1 VLRVSAA
8 EKVTDDLYEA
18 VSRLLPQLSSSAG
31 PLSRHELDEIV
42 GSSATT
48 LLVACDDGNDAG
60 APDTG
65 PPDPGVTAPGPARNG
80 SGQGVEADG
89 PIVGMLTLVTFRL
102 PTGVRAWVE
111 DVVVDTSLRGRG
123 IGEALTQAAVEL
135 AGAKGAL
142 TVDLTSRPSRESANR
157 LYMRVGFELRNTN
170 VYRYRLP
177 S

>member
-1 VLRVSAA
+1 MLRVSAA
-8 EKVTDDLYEA
+8 EEVTDDLYEA
-18 VSRLLPQLSSSAG
+18 VGRLLPQLSSSAP
-31 PLSRHELDEIV
+31 PLSRSELDEIV

-48 LLVACDDGNDAG
+48 LLVACDDGHEPA
-60 APDTG
+60 APN
-65 PPDPGVTAPGPARNG
+65 PGVSAQEPTRNG
-80 SGQGVEADG
+80 GGQGADPDG
-89 PIVGMLTLVTFRL
+89 PIVGILTLVTFRL
-102 PTGVRAWVE
+102 PTGVRAWIE
-111 DVVVDTSLRGRG
+111 DVVVDTTSRGRG

-177 S
+177 A

>member
-8 EKVTDDLYEA
+8 EEVTDDLYAA
-18 VSRLLPQLSSSAG
+18 VGRLLPQLSSSAR
-31 PLSRHELDEIV
+31 PLSRGELDEIV

-48 LLVACDDGNDAG
+48 LLVACDDGKEAG
-60 APDTG
+60 APGTG
-65 PPDPGVTAPGPARNG
+65 LSDPGGTAQEPTKNG
-80 SGQGVEADG
+80 AGQGTEPDG

-102 PTGVRAWVE
+102 PTGVRAWIE
-111 DVVVDTSLRGRG
+111 DVVVSTNSRGRG

-170 VYRYRLP
+170 VYRYRLT